1 MIIIP
6 MFMTRRLINMIQFK
20 TVPPLCLGISL
31 KSNALEAF
39 SGCGVE
45 AINLIYLKGR
55 IAQLPSS
62 LHQSPDDPSAN
73 AFCAAAFVPDDDG
86 KVVLP
91 EGNVPDGAVS
101 LIFFDLYEI

>member
-1 MIIIP
+1 
-6 MFMTRRLINMIQFK
+6 MTISLTLQFK
-20 TVPPLCLGISL
+20 TVPPL
-31 KSNALEAF
+31 
-39 SGCGVE
+39 
-45 AINLIYLKGR
+45 

-73 AFCAAAFVPDDDG
+73 AFCVAAFVPDDDG

-91 EGNVPDGAVS
+91 EGNVPDRAVS

>member
-1 MIIIP
+1 
-6 MFMTRRLINMIQFK
+6 
-20 TVPPLCLGISL
+20 
-31 KSNALEAF
+31 
-39 SGCGVE
+39 
-45 AINLIYLKGR
+45 
-55 IAQLPSS
+55 